1 VYVGRIVAVG
11 RTKDGRAAAL
21 YRVSSRSFPNRSA
34 RPVEG
39 GALVVP
45 REGHEDD
52 IYRNPYIAY
61 RCLQIVGDVAVVS
74 NGSQTDPIADKIRLG
89 APIRDAMVQALL
101 ALDYEKDDYHTP
113 RIAGVIR
120 RGAETGFLGVVRKD
134 GLNVREMAIPAGR
147 VLYVATYEIA
157 DVDPAR
163 SDAFDVPDAEAGALH
178 MVNGGAFAAM
188 EHPVTSACALE
199 GAGGFA
205 IGAYTVPSE

>member
-21 YRVSSRSFPNRSA
+21 YRVSSRSFPNRTV

-45 REGHEDD
+45 REGHADD

-61 RCLQIVGDVAVVS
+61 RCIQIVGDVAVAS

-89 APIRDAMVQALL
+89 VPIRDAMVQALL
-101 ALDYEKDDYHTP
+101 ALDYEKDDYDTP

-120 RGAETGFLGVVRKD
+120 RGAETGFLGVVRRD
-134 GLNVREMAIPAGR
+134 GIEVREIPIAPGN
-147 VLYVATYEIA
+147 VLYLATYEIA
-157 DVDPAR
+157 GVDPAR
-163 SDAFDVPDAEAGALH
+163 SDAFDAADAEAGARH
-178 MVNGGAFAAM
+178 MVEGGVFADL